1 MVLDMEDSLK
11 FVGEDG
17 KVSEKLLSVSP
28 QEKRFNEIWL
38 QELLINNPEL
48 LLASEVDKGWGKLIP
63 LGREVSV
70 TAGMIDN
77 LYVTPEGLVCLVE
90 TKLYRNPEAHR
101 TVIAQ
106 IIDYAKDL
114 AQMTYIEF
122 KTAVERSQLC
132 GERLPIFERI
142 AKHVKGVSEIEFE
155 NNVQESLRSG
165 RFLLLIA
172 GDKIYPE
179 IAMLVETIQ
188 SAPNLEFKIGLVEM
202 QVYSRGKEKPW
213 PVLVIPQVVGKT
225 HEVVRSVVRIT
236 YEEKK
241 PEVDVETIEE
251 SPNGERR
258 EKTNKKVFFGSMPK
272 DFADLFRPVFDGWG
286 DAGYTIFW
294 GVTGFSVRTKWKG
307 KYRSIIDLYPD
318 NMSLITEKM
327 VKNADFPLEA
337 YHKYREAISAVPVG
351 RQTLSEGRRYVNYK
365 DISLDDFKIM
375 LDATDKMIRAV
386 KE

>member
-1 MVLDMEDSLK
+1 MENSLK
-11 FVGEDG
+11 FVEEGG
-17 KVSEKLLSVSP
+17 KVSEKLMPVSP
-28 QEKRFNEIWL
+28 KEKLFNETWL

-48 LLASEVDKGWGKLIP
+48 LPAGKVDKRWSKLIP

-70 TAGMIDN
+70 TAGMIDC

-90 TKLYRNPEAHR
+90 TKLYRNPESHR

-114 AQMTYIEF
+114 ARMSYVEF
-122 KTAVERSQLC
+122 KAAVEKSKIE
-132 GERLPIFERI
+132 GERPLLSERI
-142 AKHVKGVSEIEFE
+142 SKYVKGISEIEFE

-165 RFLLLIA
+165 RFLLIIA

-179 IAMLVETIQ
+179 IAMLADTIQ
-188 SAPNLEFKIGLVEM
+188 SAPNLEFKIGLVELHI
-202 QVYSRGKEKPW
+202 YSQSKEKTW

-241 PEVDVETIEE
+241 PEVDVETSEE
-251 SPNGERR
+251 APGGERR
-258 EKTNKKVFFGSMPK
+258 EKINKKVFFASMPK

-286 DAGYTIFW
+286 DTGYTIFW
-294 GVTGFSVRTKWKG
+294 GVTGFSVSTKWRG
-307 KYRSIIDLYPD
+307 KARSIIDFYPD

-327 VKNADFPLEA
+327 VKKADFPVEP
-337 YHKYREAISAVPVG
+337 YHKYRESIGAVPVA
-351 RQTLSEGRRYVNYK
+351 RQTLSEERRYVNYK
-365 DISLDDFKIM
+365 GISLDDFKIM
-375 LDATDKMIRAV
+375 IDATDKMIHAV